1 MGSFYAKSKGLRYD
15 DPQKG
20 LAGIDKSVFRE
31 HENSTNLPHW
41 YKKPLFLKVNSFE
54 EARDFIKKADRKL
67 FIKPTCEGN
76 SRGCFAVESINDLES
91 YKEILEKYWLDGV
104 IIEEYIQDC
113 HEYSFES
120 IDDFQVIT
128 EKKTTEGR
136 FRVEIQHIL
145 PAPLT
150 VCAYARL
157 ILAGKEVGKIVGS
170 NNGAE
175 HNELFLHSQGHVYCV
190 EPNRRPAGMK
200 IWDMIKV
207 AFDFDMYKA
216 WLNWACNG
224 EIATN
229 YPVQNKYFVGYRML
243 RARKSGTLE
252 NYEIEIE
259 HLKQYI
265 VELQINKVKGAKVTN
280 TLRDNS
286 DGIGHVIV
294 KHEDISQLYL
304 LLDEIEDY
312 VASKLSIS

>member
-1 MGSFYAKSKGLRYD
+1 
-15 DPQKG
+15 
-20 LAGIDKSVFRE
+20 
-31 HENSTNLPHW
+31 
-41 YKKPLFLKVNSFE
+41 
-54 EARDFIKKADRKL
+54 
-67 FIKPTCEGN
+67 
-76 SRGCFAVESINDLES
+76 
-91 YKEILEKYWLDGV
+91 
-104 IIEEYIQDC
+104 
-113 HEYSFES
+113 
-120 IDDFQVIT
+120 
-128 EKKTTEGR
+128 
-136 FRVEIQHIL
+136 
-145 PAPLT
+145 
-150 VCAYARL
+150 
-157 ILAGKEVGKIVGS
+157 
-170 NNGAE
+170 
-175 HNELFLHSQGHVYCV
+175 
-190 EPNRRPAGMK
+190 MK